1 MRVDGA
7 GVATLARFKNENAR
21 LKSALTIFTC
31 TFARLGSR
39 KKESGG
45 RIGSRRVCLVWAR
58 NSGMVSGIIMRVGG
72 KEGRRESLN
81 GFVIQAVFPELREM

>member
-7 GVATLARFKNENAR
+7 GVATLARFKNGKAG
-21 LKSALTIFTC
+21 LKRCVNDIHLYVRTPRIAE
-31 TFARLGSR
+31 
-39 KKESGG
+39 KKSGG
-45 RIGSRRVCLVWAR
+45 RIGSRGVCLVWAR

-72 KEGRRESLN
+72 KEGKRESLN